1 MAADSLLID
10 RDKCFNSSSHEM
22 QTFDCML
29 GHKNWM

>member
-10 RDKCFNSSSHEM
+10 RDKCNSSSHEM